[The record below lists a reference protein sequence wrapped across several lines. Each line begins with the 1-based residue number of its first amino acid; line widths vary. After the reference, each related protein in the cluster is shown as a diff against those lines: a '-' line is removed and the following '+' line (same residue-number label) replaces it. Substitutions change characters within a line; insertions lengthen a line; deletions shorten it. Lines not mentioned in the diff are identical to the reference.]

1 MLIIFLENHEF
12 STAILV
18 YPRVTIFQQ
27 GIRCHWCSFA
37 GQLNFAVQLST
48 TSTQILRHEMDGTVG
63 WMEMYQTLVQRNLC
77 FRLSSSLDEWHHWSP
92 PIGKTIDVWQVITDI
107 FSGLRPWPCLGRV
120 EVQYLI
126 QHGIHGIL
134 PSDSEKW
141 FHMVSLSYI
150 PSKYCRSL
158 KVKGAEVEP

>member
-1 MLIIFLENHEF
+1 MSIIFLENHEF

-27 GIRCHWCSFA
+27 GIRCHWCSYA

-92 PIGKTIDVWQVITDI
+92 PIDKTIVVWQVITDI
-107 FSGLRPWPCLGRV
+107 FSGLEMALPGKSGGPVSHSIIL
-120 EVQYLI
+120 L
-126 QHGIHGIL
+126 HGIL
-134 PSDSEKW
+134 PSDSEKR
-141 FHMVSLSYI
+141 VSHGFTVIYPL
-150 PSKYCRSL
+150 
-158 KVKGAEVEP
+158 VN